1 MSPLILL
8 AEDERDLAHIL
19 ADTLRMLRYRV
30 VWAADGREALRHY
43 RELRPDLVITDVM
56 MPEMDGFA
64 LVRAIRATDRS
75 TPILFLTAR
84 TDTDDVVSGLN
95 MGGNDYLRK
104 PFAMREL
111 VARVEVLLN
120 WQPAAP
126 AVNASSSPD
135 RSSPDRSSPT
145 IATVP
150 SSTTLSA
157 ARLTLHATT
166 QELYFDE
173 QLLGTLSARETR
185 LLEALFRR
193 AGEVVESQWLQHL
206 LWSEATPDHAR
217 SLHVFISKLRSKLAP
232 EPRVRI
238 LNVHGVGY
246 RLAVEATHEK
256 VEMLNERMEG
266 DML

>member
-1 MSPLILL
+1 
-8 AEDERDLAHIL
+8 
-19 ADTLRMLRYRV
+19 MLRYRV

-43 RELRPDLVITDVM
+43 REQRPDLVITDVM

-64 LVRAIRATDRS
+64 LVRAIRSTDRS

-111 VARVEVLLN
+111 VARIEVLLN
-120 WQPAAP
+120 WQPPVAATE
-126 AVNASSSPD
+126 ASSSGATL
-135 RSSPDRSSPT
+135 SPSA
-145 IATVP
+145 ATAP

-157 ARLTLHATT
+157 ARLALHPST
-166 QELYFDE
+166 QELYFDD
-173 QLLGTLSARETR
+173 QLLDTLSARETR

-217 SLHVFISKLRSKLAP
+217 SLHVFISKLRAKLAP

-246 RLAVEATHEK
+246 RLAVEGE
-256 VEMLNERMEG
+256 
-266 DML
+266 